1 MKYLLALLLT
11 VGVMAAQ
18 DAPLGPMKKLVTG
31 GNGNVT
37 LGQVVAGYSND
48 FHVGIRPP
56 RRGNLVSV
64 SEPVWEQYKTMIA
77 SVYPNP
83 ANGFVNF
90 RGENLESV
98 EVSDILGNKYNVVD
112 YGSQTIVFPYR
123 GTYFLKVRNY
133 AGLSTS
139 IIIINQ

>member
-1 MKYLLALLLT
+1 MKYLLALLLS
-11 VGVMAAQ
+11 VGIVTAQ

-56 RRGNLVSV
+56 RRGTLTSV
-64 SEPVWEQYKTMIA
+64 QEQLKTMVA

-83 ANGFVNF
+83 ANGYVNF
-90 RGENLESV
+90 RGENFQSV
-98 EVSDILGNKYNVVD
+98 EVSDILGNKLNTVD
-112 YGSQTIVFPYR
+112 YGSQTITFPYR
-123 GTYFLKVRNY
+123 GTYFVKVRNN
-133 AGLSTS
+133 AGLSMS

>member
-1 MKYLLALLLT
+1 MKYLLALLLS
-11 VGVMAAQ
+11 VGILTAQ

-56 RRGNLVSV
+56 RRGTLTSV
-64 SEPVWEQYKTMIA
+64 QEQLKSIVA

-98 EVSDILGNKYNVVD
+98 EVSDILGNKLNTVD
-112 YGSQTIVFPYR
+112 YGSQTITLPYR
-123 GTYFLKVRNY
+123 GTYFVKVRNY
-133 AGLSTS
+133 TGLSTS

>member
-11 VGVMAAQ
+11 VGIVAAQ
-18 DAPLGPMKKLVTG
+18 DAPLGPMKRLVTG

-56 RRGNLVSV
+56 RRGTLTSV
-64 SEPVWEQYKTMIA
+64 QEQLKTMVA

-83 ANGFVNF
+83 SNGYVNF
-90 RGENLESV
+90 RGENLQSI
-98 EVSDILGNKYNVVD
+98 EVSDILGNKLNTVD
-112 YGSQTIVFPYR
+112 YGSQTITFPIR
-123 GTYFLKVRNY
+123 GTYFVKVRNY
-133 AGLSTS
+133 AGLSMS

>member
-1 MKYLLALLLT
+1 MKYLLTLLLS
-11 VGVMAAQ
+11 VGIVTAQ
-18 DAPLGPMKKLVTG
+18 DAPLGPMKRLVTG

-56 RRGNLVSV
+56 RRATLTSV
-64 SEPVWEQYKTMIA
+64 QDQLKTIVA

-83 ANGFVNF
+83 SNGYVNF

-98 EVSDILGNKYNVVD
+98 EVSDILGNKLNTVD
-112 YGSQTIVFPYR
+112 YGSQTITFPIR
-123 GTYFLKVRNY
+123 GTYFVKVRNY
-133 AGLSTS
+133 TGLSTS

>member
-1 MKYLLALLLT
+1 MKYLLTLLLS
-11 VGVMAAQ
+11 VGIVTAQ
-18 DAPLGPMKKLVTG
+18 DAPLGPMKRLVTG

-56 RRGNLVSV
+56 RRATLTSV
-64 SEPVWEQYKTMIA
+64 QDQLKTIVA

-83 ANGFVNF
+83 SNGYVNF

-98 EVSDILGNKYNVVD
+98 EVSDILGNKLNTVD
-112 YGSQTIVFPYR
+112 YGSQTITFPIR
-123 GTYFLKVRNY
+123 GTYFIKVRNY
-133 AGLSTS
+133 TGLSTS

>member
-1 MKYLLALLLT
+1 MKYLLTLLLS
-11 VGVMAAQ
+11 VGIVTAQ
-18 DAPLGPMKKLVTG
+18 DAPLGPMKRLVTG

-56 RRGNLVSV
+56 RRATLTSV
-64 SEPVWEQYKTMIA
+64 QDQLKTIVA

-83 ANGFVNF
+83 SNGYVNF

-98 EVSDILGNKYNVVD
+98 EVSDIL
-112 YGSQTIVFPYR
+112 
-123 GTYFLKVRNY
+123 
-133 AGLSTS
+133 
-139 IIIINQ
+139 